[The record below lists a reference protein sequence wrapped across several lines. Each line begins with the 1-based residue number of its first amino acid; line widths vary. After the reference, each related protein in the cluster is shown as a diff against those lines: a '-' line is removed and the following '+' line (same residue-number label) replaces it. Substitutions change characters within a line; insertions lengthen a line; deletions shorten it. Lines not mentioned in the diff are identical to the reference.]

1 MMIIIIKV
9 FRKNADKHRVGNINT
24 ELHRN
29 EFLLMSNF
37 GNYNNPYGCTF
48 NNDGWKRGYWDR
60 NSYATEEEAHNA
72 WRERRGYT
80 PSSASGT
87 SATSSTSGT
96 NGGGSTNDPGSTASP
111 SSARTTDRGSIE
123 DPFYTDNGYEDIV
136 QSEIDSIMG
145 DPVNRNSLDGHL
157 AEIADRN
164 HVVGVP
170 STGNGES
177 HGTHVVQR
185 GESLWSIAK
194 SLLGGNAS
202 NAEIQA
208 KVKELAAMNGISNPN
223 RIYPGQ
229 QINY

>member
-1 MMIIIIKV
+1 MAIY
-9 FRKNADKHRVGNINT
+9 NT
-24 ELHRN
+24 PDIDSWRA
-29 EFLLMSNF
+29 
-37 GNYNNPYGCTF
+37 
-48 NNDGWKRGYWDR
+48 KRGYPTSTSSA
-60 NSYATEEEAHNA
+60 NSA
-72 WRERRGYT
+72 
-80 PSSASGT
+80 SSAS
-87 SATSSTSGT
+87 SAGSA
-96 NGGGSTNDPGSTASP
+96 GSTGSTASP
-111 SSARTTDRGSIE
+111 SSAGTTDRGSLD
-123 DPFYTDNGYEDIV
+123 DPFYTGNGYEDIF
-136 QSEIDSIMG
+136 QSQIDSIMG

-177 HGTHVVQR
+177 HGTHVVQS

-194 SLLGGNAS
+194 RLLGGNAS

-208 KVKELAAMNGISNPN
+208 KVNELAAKNGIRNPN

>member
-1 MMIIIIKV
+1 MPIKIELATNV
-9 FRKNADKHRVGNINT
+9 LDYRK
-24 ELHRN
+24 
-29 EFLLMSNF
+29 EFLMAI
-37 GNYNNPYGCTF
+37 YNTP
-48 NNDGWKRGYWDR
+48 DIDSWRAKRGYPTSTSSA
-60 NSYATEEEAHNA
+60 NSA
-72 WRERRGYT
+72 
-80 PSSASGT
+80 SSASSAGSAGST
-87 SATSSTSGT
+87 GSAGSAGSTGSATSC
-96 NGGGSTNDPGSTASP
+96 GSLD
-111 SSARTTDRGSIE
+111 
-123 DPFYTDNGYEDIV
+123 DPFYTGNGYEDIF
-136 QSEIDSIMG
+136 QSQIDSIMG

-164 HVVGVP
+164 HVGGVP

>member
-1 MMIIIIKV
+1 
-9 FRKNADKHRVGNINT
+9 
-24 ELHRN
+24 
-29 EFLLMSNF
+29 MSNF

-80 PSSASGT
+80 TSGT

-96 NGGGSTNDPGSTASP
+96 NGGGSTNDSGSTASP
-111 SSARTTDRGSIE
+111 SSAGTTDRGSLMSGHDYEIE
-123 DPFYTDNGYEDIV
+123 ERDRYYTDYDCSGPWYNQYDN
-136 QSEIDSIMG
+136 DAA
-145 DPVNRNSLDGHL
+145 NRQDEYYKQQAAASSAYIPGNPYSGTTPTSSGSNS
-157 AEIADRN
+157 N
-164 HVVGVP
+164 
-170 STGNGES
+170 N

-194 SLLGGNAS
+194 RLLGVNAS

-208 KVKELAAMNGISNPN
+208 KVNELAANNGIRNPN

-229 QINY
+229 KINY

>member
-1 MMIIIIKV
+1 
-9 FRKNADKHRVGNINT
+9 
-24 ELHRN
+24 
-29 EFLLMSNF
+29 
-37 GNYNNPYGCTF
+37 
-48 NNDGWKRGYWDR
+48 
-60 NSYATEEEAHNA
+60 
-72 WRERRGYT
+72 
-80 PSSASGT
+80 
-87 SATSSTSGT
+87 
-96 NGGGSTNDPGSTASP
+96 
-111 SSARTTDRGSIE
+111 
-123 DPFYTDNGYEDIV
+123 
-136 QSEIDSIMG
+136 MG
-145 DPVNRNSLDGHL
+145 DPVNRNSLEGHN
-157 AEIADRN
+157 AELADRN

>member
-1 MMIIIIKV
+1 MPIKIELATNV
-9 FRKNADKHRVGNINT
+9 LDYRK
-24 ELHRN
+24 
-29 EFLLMSNF
+29 EFLMAI
-37 GNYNNPYGCTF
+37 YNTP
-48 NNDGWKRGYWDR
+48 DIDSWRAKRGYPTSTSSA
-60 NSYATEEEAHNA
+60 NSA
-72 WRERRGYT
+72 
-80 PSSASGT
+80 SSAS
-87 SATSSTSGT
+87 SAGSA
-96 NGGGSTNDPGSTASP
+96 GSTGSTASP
-111 SSARTTDRGSIE
+111 SSAGTTDRGSLD
-123 DPFYTDNGYEDIV
+123 DPFYTGNGYEDIF
-136 QSEIDSIMG
+136 QSQIDSIMG

-177 HGTHVVQR
+177 HGTHVVQS

-194 SLLGGNAS
+194 RLLGGNAS

-208 KVKELAAMNGISNPN
+208 KVNELAAKNGIRNPN